1 MSRSVTS
8 TDVARLAGVSQS
20 AVSRAFTP
28 TASVSA
34 EMRRKVFEAAR
45 KLGYRPNAIAR
56 TLITRRSRMI
66 GVVISSLENQ
76 FVPIV
81 LASLSKQLRRHGYH
95 LLLFCTDTQDSDEL
109 LAEILPYQVD
119 GIVMASSTLSS
130 GVARS
135 CTEAALPMVLFN
147 RSVHPGPSSSVSA
160 DNTGGGREVAHLL
173 CAAGHQRIAFIAGLE
188 DSSTSRERE
197 QGFLAGLAEHG
208 RSCFGRAVGHDD
220 HDEAVRA
227 TIALFSR
234 TPRPD
239 AVFVANDHM
248 AIAVMDT
255 LRLQLG
261 LRVPANVSVVG
272 FDDLPQAAWASYQLT
287 TVRQPTERMI
297 EATVE
302 LLIRQINSEQ
312 ALREDIVLPAELVLR
327 STTRL
332 PPSPLLGQRE
342 PGLMRG

>member
-28 TASVSA
+28 TAPVSA

-56 TLITRRSRMI
+56 TLITRRSRII

-76 FVPIV
+76 FYPVV
-81 LASLSKQLRRHGYH
+81 LEGLSKQLRRHGYH
-95 LLLFCTDTQDSDEL
+95 LLLFCAETQETDEL
-109 LAEILPYQVD
+109 LAEILQYQVD
-119 GIVMASSTLSS
+119 GIVMASSTMSS

-135 CTEAALPMVLFN
+135 CAEAGIPVVLFN
-147 RSVHPGPSSSVSA
+147 RTAHPGPSSSVTA
-160 DNTGGGREVAHLL
+160 DNAGGGREVAHLL

-188 DSSTSRERE
+188 DTSTSRERE

-208 RSCFGRAVGHDD
+208 RSCFGRAVGNYD
-220 HDEAVRA
+220 HDEAARA
-227 TIALFSR
+227 ALALFSR

-239 AVFVANDHM
+239 AIFVANDHM

-272 FDDLPQAAWASYQLT
+272 FDDVPQAAWASYQLT

-297 EATVE
+297 DVTVE
-302 LLIRQINSEQ
+302 LLIRQIDSEQ
-312 ALREDIVLPAELVLR
+312 APREDIVLPAELVLR
-327 STTRL
+327 STARL
-332 PPSPLLGQRE
+332 PPSPLIGQRDT
-342 PGLMRG
+342 GGMRG